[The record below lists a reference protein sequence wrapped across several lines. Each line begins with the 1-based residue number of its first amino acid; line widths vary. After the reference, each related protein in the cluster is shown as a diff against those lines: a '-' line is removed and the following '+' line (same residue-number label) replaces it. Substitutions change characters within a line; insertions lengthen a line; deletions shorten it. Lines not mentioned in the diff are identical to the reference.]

1 MPRWRLPSPARSRIA
16 GASSAEAFRG
26 LLMGTSVLAALTHG
40 AFSVLF
46 WLSGVPLLAW
56 VNVASML
63 LYGLCFRLLGR
74 KRMLS
79 GLLLMGGEVM
89 GHAAL
94 AVALVGWD
102 SGFHYYVMLVVPVA
116 LVSTETREWIKWTF
130 ALSVMAGYV
139 ALDVLCRHAV
149 PPYALSLGVLN
160 GLHYFNIVSAL
171 VILAF
176 LTTVYFR
183 LVARAEG
190 RLRELA
196 TTDPLTRLLNRRA
209 LRERV
214 AIEERRQQRE
224 PRPLSFVLAD
234 VDHFKAINDR
244 HGHEVGDQV
253 LVQVA
258 GALREG
264 VREVDHL
271 ARWGGEEFL
280 IALPDTD
287 EAAAALVAERLRQA
301 VAGLHPPG
309 EGAGG
314 ITATLGIAQR
324 AEGESPDQAISR
336 ADQALYVGK
345 RAGRNMVVRAGS
357 LPSSAAPPGDPA

>member
-1 MPRWRLPSPARSRIA
+1 MPFWRLPRLPRSRIA

-26 LLMGTSVLAALTHG
+26 LLMGTSVLAMLTHG
-40 AFSVLF
+40 CFSVLF

-63 LYGLCFRLLGR
+63 LYGLCFRLMGR
-74 KRMLS
+74 KHMLT

-89 GHAAL
+89 GHAVL
-94 AVALVGWD
+94 AVILVGWD

-116 LVSTETREWIKWTF
+116 LVSTQTPEWIKWIF
-130 ALSVMAGYV
+130 ALGTVTGYV
-139 ALDVLCRHAV
+139 VLDVLWRQAV
-149 PPYALSLGVLN
+149 PPYALSPAVLN

-176 LTTVYFR
+176 LTATYFR

-209 LRERV
+209 LRERI
-214 AIEERRQQRE
+214 ALEERRQQRE
-224 PRPLSFVLAD
+224 AHKPLSFVLAD
-234 VDHFKAINDR
+234 VDHFKAINDQ

-258 GALREG
+258 AALGEG

-280 IALPDTD
+280 IVLPDTD
-287 EAAAALVAERLRQA
+287 ELVAGQVAERLRQA
-301 VAGLHPPG
+301 VAGLQLPG
-309 EGAGG
+309 GSRG
-314 ITATLGIAQR
+314 ITATLGVAER

-336 ADQALYVGK
+336 ADEALYAGK
-345 RAGRNMVVRAGS
+345 RSGRDRVVCAS
-357 LPSSAAPPGDPA
+357 KLPSAGAAPSNPQ